1 LILDNNDIGRVGA
14 DALGRILS
22 ESRQLKLLS
31 LENCRLAGNDI
42 EGFSKALAT
51 NKVLK
56 VLNLGCNRLGDLGMD
71 HLCDALCDNTSLE
84 HLDLFDCHFT
94 NLGGTYLEHVLK
106 HNKSLRWLRL
116 ANTQVNVELAELI
129 VQTVID
135 SSVRTFRW
143 VNLLPIRSDY
153 FSRSSL
159 DKLIQVEYR
168 VQPVTRSTYVA
179 AQIGDLA
186 TNLLKDVY
194 LC

>member
-42 EGFSKALAT
+42 ECFSKALAT

-94 NLGGTYLEHVLK
+94 NLGGTYL
-106 HNKSLRWLRL
+106 
-116 ANTQVNVELAELI
+116 
-129 VQTVID
+129 
-135 SSVRTFRW
+135 
-143 VNLLPIRSDY
+143 
-153 FSRSSL
+153 
-159 DKLIQVEYR
+159 
-168 VQPVTRSTYVA
+168 
-179 AQIGDLA
+179 
-186 TNLLKDVY
+186 
-194 LC
+194 